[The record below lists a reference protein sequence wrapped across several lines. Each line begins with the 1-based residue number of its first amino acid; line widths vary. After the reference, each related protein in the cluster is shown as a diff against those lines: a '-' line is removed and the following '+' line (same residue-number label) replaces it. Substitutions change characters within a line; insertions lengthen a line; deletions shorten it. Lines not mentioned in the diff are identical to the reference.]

1 MKQFGFNIRK
11 DLLPLLDHAFYVNTC
26 VTVIEACYQQL
37 VCEKNTIFSI
47 HLKPCK
53 YWLSLFEEKTQYS
66 MF

>member
-1 MKQFGFNIRK
+1 MIQFGFNIRK
-11 DLLPLLDHAFYVNTC
+11 DLLPSLDHAFYVNTC

-53 YWLSLFEEKTQYS
+53 Y
-66 MF
+66 